1 MFGNCGVTARC
12 RSPRARIS
20 FGQCARRIHEDV
32 RAERCVQVEVGVGGK
47 TPRDRRA
54 VGETGLAHDGLLQ
67 VSVVTPVRVE
77 VAGRAV
83 GERRFGRVPAGG
95 ASVGGAP
102 ENAHP
107 ARGARSDPEGNA
119 RRGQHGAALVEG
131 VPVVV
136 APLADRH
143 AVGQFGHEVAPARN
157 HVAPHQHVVSGQFR
171 QGAQRRHPGQEV
183 VDTGVRELPRLIEA
197 DVHPAAGEQGEQLG
211 QQLAHELERARVRG
225 LESHRGTTDP
235 VRVGEAVRFD
245 RQLPVLLVGQPPVH
259 VAQAVLVRH
268 QLDVARSCSR
278 RRAP

>member
-1 MFGNCGVTARC
+1 M
-12 RSPRARIS
+12 
-20 FGQCARRIHEDV
+20 
-32 RAERCVQVEVGVGGK
+32 QVEVGVGGK

-77 VAGRAV
+77 VAGRA
-83 GERRFGRVPAGG
+83 GRAPLRPCAGRWW
-95 ASVGGAP
+95 SVGGAP

-119 RRGQHGAALVEG
+119 RRGQHGVALVER
-131 VPVVV
+131 VSVVV

-143 AVGQFGHEVAPARN
+143 AVGQFGHAVLRPEIMSPHISMSCPASSGRARSVATQARKSSIRVCGSS
-157 HVAPHQHVVSGQFR
+157 HASSRPTCT
-171 QGAQRRHPGQEV
+171 RRLAKRGSNSANS
-183 VDTGVRELPRLIEA
+183 PR
-197 DVHPAAGEQGEQLG
+197 
-211 QQLAHELERARVRG
+211 HELERARVRG

-235 VRVGEAVRFD
+235 VRVGEAVPFD
-245 RQLPVLLVGQPPVH
+245 RQLPVLLVSQPPVH

-268 QLDVARSCSR
+268 QLDVARCSR